1 MITDQ
6 QFIHFLE
13 KLHASTR
20 AENGVLLTE
29 WENKFLASWL
39 NRGRQSPGWLTT
51 GRREAVNK
59 MWMSYGGEINWPH
72 PMDRVTAVKIPEADA
87 DGCEFYVKLDGVQ
100 QHCNA
105 PASWINKN
113 KFRYCAEHGE
123 AVQKDLRRRGGHMEL
138 RPFAS

>member
-1 MITDQ
+1 MITNQ

-39 NRGRQSPGWLTT
+39 NRCRQSPGWFTT

-59 MWMSYGGEINWPH
+59 MWMNYGGEINWPH
-72 PMDRVTAVKIPEADA
+72 PMDNVTAVKIPDADA

-105 PASWINKN
+105 PAAFVNRN
-113 KFRYCAEHGE
+113 KFRYCAEHAE
-123 AVQKDLRRRGGHMEL
+123 QVQKDLTRRGGHMEL
-138 RPFAS
+138 RPFKP